1 MHSRENATDRRTR
14 ARDRAEAAG
23 APRQRPELLGLQTTV
38 GNAAVVQMLRRA
50 DRVPAEDTDVQRS
63 TVPDVLRGP
72 GRPLDDTTRTDME
85 SRLGAD
91 FSDVRI
97 HNDTAARASAAEIGA
112 RAYTSGNHVVIGDGG
127 ADPHTLA
134 HELTHVI
141 QQRSGPV
148 AGTDH
153 GDGLKVSD
161 PSDRYERAA
170 EAHATSVMSGT
181 ASPASSPLGASGH
194 HRAGQAVQRMPPQ
207 RTTRSD
213 ASSSAPYDPPSR
225 LMSAPSTGG
234 LEGPAGYF
242 ERRRAW
248 TVTPPQAGFIIQKIT
263 RRFYVQIH
271 QEGTWVDLSPSEVD
285 TYIARDDS
293 KTYGDV
299 LEYWELW
306 TVNDDGTISDRNE
319 DTFALCSIIPPG
331 HDHTSLANTSRGW
344 YEITG
349 RASFYPLRGAKVTP
363 RQLGFTK
370 TGAGRAVP
378 AGGLYSAV
386 ANPTAKIEE
395 KGLTPGAPDTYTVKV
410 TWDTSSAHEDD
421 HYSREIN

>member
-85 SRLGAD
+85 RRLGAD

-306 TVNDDGTISDRNE
+306 TVNDDGTISDGNE
-319 DTFALCSIIPPG
+319 DTFGLCSIIPPG
-331 HDHTSLANTSRGW
+331 HDDTSLANTSRGR

-386 ANPTAKIEE
+386 ANPTAKIQE

-421 HYSREIN
+421 HYSQVTN